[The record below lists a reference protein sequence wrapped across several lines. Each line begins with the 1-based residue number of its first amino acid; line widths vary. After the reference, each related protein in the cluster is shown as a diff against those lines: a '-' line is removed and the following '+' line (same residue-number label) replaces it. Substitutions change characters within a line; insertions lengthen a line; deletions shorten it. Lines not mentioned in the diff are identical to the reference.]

1 MAGPR
6 WIVLSGHSK
15 TSMDAATT
23 ASPNAVNLL
32 ITLQGEQL
40 VRNLKCYS

>member
-15 TSMDAATT
+15 TSIDAATT

-32 ITLQGEQL
+32 ITLTQ
-40 VRNLKCYS
+40 VISW